1 MKGPD
6 HPNHAKVFRD
16 ETTGALARITTDEL
30 LVYTSAETPI
40 TYRYPLVRYPLVRYP
55 LEKIGRV
62 RTMKLTEG
70 WTEIA
75 LSISGELTSSGLT
88 FSDERMAIDFEQSLR
103 AAVNEGKS

>member
-1 MKGPD
+1 MKGRA

-40 TYRYPLVRYPLVRYP
+40 TYRYPLVRYP